1 MIILKELTWGNC
13 FSYGENNSL
22 RLDENTI
29 TQVIGVNGS
38 GKSSIPL
45 IIEEVLFSKNSKGV
59 KKTDIANRNTAKDS
73 YWINLEFSKD
83 GDEYLLKVVRGS
95 SIKVTLIENGVD
107 ISSHTA
113 PNTFKTVSDLL
124 GMDFKTLSQ
133 LFYQNTNTSLQF
145 LTATD
150 TNRKKFLI
158 DLLHLEGYVEL
169 FDIFKSAAKDVA
181 TTVTREETRVATIE
195 KWLQQNKLEATH
207 ILPIENIDISTE
219 KDELELGTLTAEH
232 KNISEKNR
240 KIAINNDNRARLAK
254 IDPSEYQSID
264 AVEAINYDEDMVK
277 LGSFKSQ
284 QAEHINVIAKLE
296 KLKDQCPTCE
306 QDIDPQFK
314 KDMLEQEQ
322 LSLANIKE
330 TIQSIESKIAS
341 ITLNNNNYAK
351 KIKLQ
356 QEHEQALRAV
366 DRSLPAEPLDKE
378 NLESRV
384 SELTKKI
391 SETKKQI
398 MLVQEENTRRTKHN
412 TRVQV
417 ISEQTNNFLKELE
430 EATSVLAVQSVKL
443 SQLETLKK
451 AFSPNGL
458 IAYKIENLV
467 KELEELANNYLA
479 ELSDGRFT
487 IEFVVSND
495 KLNVEVTD
503 FGKSIDINLL
513 SSGELARVNTATL
526 LALRKLMNSI
536 SKSKIN
542 VLFLDEVINV
552 LDEAGKEKLVEVLL
566 TEDLNTFIVSHN
578 WTHPLLAKIEIV
590 KDEHGVSRIE
600 R

>member
-1 MIILKELTWGNC
+1 MITLKELTWGNC

-29 TQVIGVNGS
+29 TQIIGVNGS

-59 KKTDIANRNTAKDS
+59 KKTDIANRNTPKDS
-73 YWINLEFSKD
+73 YWIGLEFSKD
-83 GDEYLLKVVRGS
+83 ENEYFLKVVRGAT
-95 SIKVTLIENGVD
+95 IKVTLIENGID

-169 FDIFKSAAKDVA
+169 FDIFKAAAKEVA
-181 TTVTREETRVATIE
+181 TVVTREETRVATIQ
-195 KWLQQNKLEATH
+195 KWLQQNKLEATD
-207 ILPIENIDISTE
+207 ILPLQNLEISTDS
-219 KDELELGTLTAEH
+219 DEIELGTLTATL
-232 KNISEKNR
+232 NSISDKNR
-240 KIAINNDNRARLAK
+240 KIAINNDNRTRLSK
-254 IDPSEYQSID
+254 IDPTEYQSIPASEIID
-264 AVEAINYDEDMVK
+264 YDEDMAK
-277 LGSFKSQ
+277 LGAYKSQ
-284 QAEHINVIAKLE
+284 KSEIEKAIAKLE

-314 KDMLEQEQ
+314 QDMLNQDKLT
-322 LSLANIKE
+322 LSNIN
-330 TIQSIESKIAS
+330 ISIEELDAKISS
-341 ITLNNNNYAK
+341 IIKNNKDYTRK
-351 KIKLQ
+351 LKLQ
-356 QEHEQALRAV
+356 QEHEQALRSV
-366 DRSLPAEPLDKE
+366 DISLPTELLDKAD
-378 NLESRV
+378 LESRI
-384 SELTKKI
+384 SELTKNIAKARL
-391 SETKKQI
+391 ELKE
-398 MLVQEENTRRTKHN
+398 VQEENTRRTKHN

-417 ISEQTNNFLKELE
+417 ISEQTESFLKDLT
-430 EATSVLAVQSVKL
+430 EATATLEVETAKLA
-443 SQLETLKK
+443 QLETLKK
-451 AFSPNGL
+451 AFSSNGL

-467 KELEELANNYLA
+467 KELEELANSYLA

-503 FGKSIDINLL
+503 FGKSIDINML

-526 LALRKLMNSI
+526 LALRKLMNSM

-552 LDEAGKEKLVEVLL
+552 LDETGKEKLVEVLL
-566 TEDLNTFIVSHN
+566 NEDLNTFIVSHN
-578 WTHPLLAKIEIV
+578 WTHPLLAKIEII

>member
-1 MIILKELTWGNC
+1 MITLKELTWGNC

-29 TQVIGVNGS
+29 TQIIGINGS

-59 KKTDIANRNTAKDS
+59 KKTDIANRNTDKDS
-73 YWINLEFSKD
+73 YWIALEFSKD
-83 GDEYLLKVVRGS
+83 ENEYLLKVVRGS
-95 SIKVTLIENGVD
+95 SIKVTLIENGID

-169 FDIFKSAAKDVA
+169 FDIFKAAAKDVSIA
-181 TTVTREETRVATIE
+181 VTKEETRVATIE

-219 KDELELGTLTAEH
+219 KDELELGILTAEL

-254 IDPSEYQSID
+254 VDPSEYQSIE

-277 LGSFKSQ
+277 LGSYRSLELETKK
-284 QAEHINVIAKLE
+284 VITKLE

-306 QDIDPQFK
+306 QDIDPEFK
-314 KDMLEQEQ
+314 KDMLEQEKTQ
-322 LSLANIKE
+322 LASILE
-330 TIQSIESKIAS
+330 TIQSIEIKIEG
-341 ITLNNNNYAK
+341 ITLNNKNYAK

-366 DRSLPAEPLDKE
+366 DRSLPSEPLDKE
-378 NLESRV
+378 NLENRV
-384 SELTKKI
+384 TELSNKI
-391 SETKKQI
+391 SQAKREI
-398 MLVQEENTRRTKHN
+398 ARVQEENTKRTKHN

-417 ISEQTNNFLKELE
+417 ITEQTEGFLKELT
-430 EATSVLAVQSVKL
+430 EASTNLEIQSVKL

-503 FGKSIDINLL
+503 FGQSIDINML

-552 LDEAGKEKLVEVLL
+552 LDETGKEKLVEVLL
-566 TEDLNTFIVSHN
+566 NEDLNTFIVSHN